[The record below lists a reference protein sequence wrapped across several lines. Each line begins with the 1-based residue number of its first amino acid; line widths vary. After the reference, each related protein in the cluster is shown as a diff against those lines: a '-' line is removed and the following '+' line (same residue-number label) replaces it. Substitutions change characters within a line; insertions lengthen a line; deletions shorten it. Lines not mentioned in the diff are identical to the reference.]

1 MKMSEMVKK
10 RLCFICGEKYKIN
23 RGLSNYIGSELNTCD
38 TCGSNCNDL
47 NDIAKALNLRA
58 NSTIHQHL
66 ESLEKKG
73 LIKRGR
79 FNNTIEIVEKD
90 FDFSDVKDVH
100 LLGYI
105 AAGKPLEAIEDKTN
119 IIRISKDMYGS
130 KDIFALKVKG
140 DSMIDAHIMDG
151 DTIIVESKTTA
162 DEGQI
167 VVALLEDYSATLK
180 VYSRDKKNKKFVLKP
195 MNPKYEP
202 IVTDKLYIQGILLGV
217 IRGY

>member
-1 MKMSEMVKK
+1 
-10 RLCFICGEKYKIN
+10 
-23 RGLSNYIGSELNTCD
+23 
-38 TCGSNCNDL
+38 
-47 NDIAKALNLRA
+47 
-58 NSTIHQHL
+58 
-66 ESLEKKG
+66 
-73 LIKRGR
+73 
-79 FNNTIEIVEKD
+79 
-90 FDFSDVKDVH
+90 
-100 LLGYI
+100 
-105 AAGKPLEAIEDKTN
+105 
-119 IIRISKDMYGS
+119 
-130 KDIFALKVKG
+130 
-140 DSMIDAHIMDG
+140 MDG